1 MNTRQT
7 EVLQAAIASAN
18 LSDAEN
24 KKAFGR
30 LCFVAAADAVFEG
43 DISFIKEIASNVK
56 KLTLG
61 KYFMPAMRLLLG
73 DASETTTRKRGNCE
87 IPCRLFV
94 LPEAGNFVEVRRGR
108 EKTFQILDKDIAKSE
123 LTRARQ
129 EAKSC
134 QSRGHWIVETIDLAK
149 HEKEEKRTTLP
160 QIRDKVKT
168 LRQQALDLP
177 EHHRARVL
185 QALAECQAILDNME

>member
-1 MNTRQT
+1 MNNRQT

-73 DASETTTRKRGNCE
+73 DASEMTTRKRGNCE

-94 LPEAGNFVEVRRGR
+94 LPEYGNFVEVKRGR
-108 EKTFQILDKDIAKSE
+108 EKSYQILDVDHAKAE
-123 LTRARQ
+123 LTKARQ
-129 EAKSC
+129 EAKAST
-134 QSRGHWIVETIDLAK
+134 SRGHWLIETIDNAK
-149 HEKEEKRTTLP
+149 HEREEKKTTLA
-160 QIRDKVKT
+160 QIRDKVTT
-168 LRQQALDLP
+168 LRKQAIDLP
-177 EHHRARVL
+177 EHQRAKVL
-185 QALAECQAILDNME
+185 QALAECQDVLDNM